1 MCSFIKPHKAT
12 DDTHF
17 EGAWNWNAD
26 CRNVYRVLKKEVVL
40 VKSEHDSFIYFSI
53 YLLAI
58 FIYLISFTCAGC
70 WWFETHTQVISYSC
84 YSCCFLLEFSFFA
97 SGFVSKYLK
106 CPRMSYHDI
115 VAMCPLVLPGSMYRI
130 MRQHKQ
136 EGQPTFVCVKRP
148 EGNPQAVIVP
158 VASKAYTLCFTWDY

>member
-1 MCSFIKPHKAT
+1 MQFYQTTQGHRWHTFWGSIKLECWLQKCVPCPEKRSSTSKIWTWLIYIFQHLFIGH
-12 DDTHF
+12 
-17 EGAWNWNAD
+17 
-26 CRNVYRVLKKEVVL
+26 
-40 VKSEHDSFIYFSI
+40 
-53 YLLAI
+53 I